1 MVALQSPQ
9 AYQRVSLMQSR
20 QQLVD
25 IFSTFV
31 QFEADDFKR
40 WIADARLRR
49 SMGKCLQDG
58 DRGTSDS
65 FWALY
70 WHKAWAEQRHPLAT
84 AHITAYLQEVC
95 YWVARKMSLNL
106 NMRQSRADLF
116 QTAIA
121 QTDTVLKRFNPQL
134 SSNLKSYAEFAFGNI
149 IKDTLRKNQEADICT
164 DWALLHKASQKRL
177 VDALT
182 NTGMEES
189 LLATYVLAWKCYKE
203 LYSGTEVRNT
213 RKLVKPE
220 PATWQAIAR
229 LYNTERLSQL
239 PAGSA
244 TATPELL
251 EQWMVTAAKAIRAFL
266 YPNPVSIDQPLNSED
281 SASLGDRLPG
291 AGEDSLLTELLI
303 QEETDQRQTQMQ
315 QVSDVLSSAIAQ
327 LDGDTQ
333 YLLASYYS
341 ENLTQQQI
349 AQALNIQQYTVSR
362 RLSSTRK
369 ALLKHLAQWSQTTLH
384 IPMTP
389 AVLSSMSTIIDEWLS
404 AHYRTTES
412 SSG

>member
-1 MVALQSPQ
+1 MQPR
-9 AYQRVSLMQSR
+9 QR
-20 QQLVD
+20 LVD

-40 WIADARLRR
+40 WIVDARLKR
-49 SMGKCLQDG
+49 SMGSCLETS
-58 DRGTSDS
+58 DRGASDQ

-70 WHKAWAEQRHPLAT
+70 WHKVWETQQHPLAT

-106 NMRQSRADLF
+106 TMRQSRADLF

-121 QTDTVLKRFNPQL
+121 RIDTVLKRFNPQL

-164 DWALLHKASQKRL
+164 DWALLNKASQKR
-177 VDALT
+177 VIDALT
-182 NTGMEES
+182 HGGLEAR
-189 LLATYVLAWKCYKE
+189 LIATYVLAWKCFKE

-220 PATWQAIAR
+220 PATWQAIAQ
-229 LYNTERLSQL
+229 LYTTERLSQL
-239 PAGSA
+239 GPNSPAAS
-244 TATPELL
+244 PEIV
-251 EQWMVTAAKAIRAFL
+251 EQWLVTTAKAIRAFL
-266 YPNPVSIDQPLNSED
+266 YPSPMSMDQPLAADD

-291 AGEDSLLTELLI
+291 AGEDSLLTELVI
-303 QEETDQRQTQMQ
+303 QEETEQRRTQMQ
-315 QVSDVLSSAIAQ
+315 QISDVLSGAIAQ
-327 LDGDTQ
+327 LDADTR

-369 ALLKHLAQWSQTTLH
+369 ALLKQLAQWSQTTLH

-389 AVLSSMSTIIDEWLS
+389 DVLSSISTIIDEWLS